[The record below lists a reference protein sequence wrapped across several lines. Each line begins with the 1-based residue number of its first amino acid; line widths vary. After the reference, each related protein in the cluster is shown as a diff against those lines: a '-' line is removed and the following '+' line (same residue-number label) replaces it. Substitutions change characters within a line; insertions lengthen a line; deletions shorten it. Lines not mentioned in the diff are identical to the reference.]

1 MASEQVNSPL
11 TVDST
16 TNSIPRLTIAPANFR
31 QAEERTARLV
41 ADRVG
46 DQIAGLSNGQNSGR
60 YLSSQPTET
69 MRLENSEGRFYHVI
83 GASLGGDLSVAA
95 P

>member
-1 MASEQVNSPL
+1 MADNPP
-11 TVDST
+11 TDIDST
-16 TNSIPRLTIAPANFR
+16 TTSIPRFTIAPRNFR
-31 QAEERTARLV
+31 QTEERTARLV
-41 ADRVG
+41 ADKVG

-60 YLSSQPTET
+60 YLNSQPTET
-69 MRLENSEGRFYHVI
+69 MELENSEGRFYHVI